1 MASSTRISGCP
12 NWHLVW
18 AFAVAISMLMYAA
31 SLLLFSSGCLLP
43 QRGGAVSHALH
54 LISAGGA
61 DPVSS
66 ELTQMMESARNAPPA
81 DIMGFAGDLREM
93 EGPWNRLCFGPPLHR
108 LQVALFV
115 KKWPEG
121 GIPGGLERHALTLHK
136 ALADRGHTVHVY
148 TVSGDGGTPVDIV
161 NGNLRV
167 HFFKAT
173 VRGGFDYA
181 KAWEAFRAHN
191 ATQMFDV
198 VHTESVALPH
208 WKAREVNNL
217 AASWHGIGYET
228 VHSDIVQ
235 DLVRKPGEERSSELE
250 RAFRERLV
258 RVAEEIRFFPN
269 YRHHVGTSD
278 YVSDVLRTIYELPL
292 ERVHTIL
299 NGVSEGKF
307 YPDERK
313 GKEFRARHGVPRNAS
328 LVLGAAGRL
337 VRDKGHP
344 LLFEAMSRLVAQHK
358 GVFLLV
364 AGQGPWGERYKELA
378 PNVIMVGSLTPL
390 QLAEF
395 YNSIDIFV
403 NPTLRAQGLDHTLL
417 EAMQC
422 GKPLLATHF
431 SSITWSV
438 IVSRDLGY
446 TFSPNVDAL
455 SRTLHSVLADGR
467 QVLRRK
473 GVACH
478 SYASLMFTATQMASS
493 YERLFLCIR
502 NQSYCHYPLS
512 FDCQARASP
521 YFSSRITH

>member
-1 MASSTRISGCP
+1 MASSTRVSSASCCP
-12 NWHLVW
+12 NRQLMW
-18 AFAVAISMLMYAA
+18 AVAVAISMLMYAA

-54 LISAGGA
+54 LLSDSITHDLAEAKASDVATG
-61 DPVSS
+61 
-66 ELTQMMESARNAPPA
+66 
-81 DIMGFAGDLREM
+81 GFAGDLRDM
-93 EGPWNRLCFGPPLHR
+93 EGPWNRLCFGQPLHR

-115 KKWPEG
+115 KKWPVG
-121 GIPGGLERHALTLHK
+121 GVPGGLERHALTLHT
-136 ALADRGHTVHVY
+136 ALAQRGHTVHVY
-148 TVSGDGGTPVDIV
+148 TVSGDGNTPADIV
-161 NGNLRV
+161 SGSLRV
-167 HFFKAT
+167 HFFQAT
-173 VRGGFDYA
+173 LHGGFDYA
-181 KAWEAFRAHN
+181 KAWESFLAHN

-208 WKAREVNNL
+208 WKAREIPNHL

-250 RAFRERLV
+250 RAFHERLA
-258 RVAEEIRFFPN
+258 RVTEEIRFFPS

-299 NGVSEGKF
+299 NGVNEALF
-307 YPDERK
+307 YPDEHK
-313 GKEFRARHGVPRNAS
+313 GKIFRARHGVPKNAT

-344 LLFEAMSRLVAQHK
+344 LLFEAMSRLVAHHK

-395 YNSIDIFV
+395 YNAIDVFV
-403 NPTLRAQGLDHTLL
+403 NPTLRAQGLDLTLL

-438 IVSRDLGY
+438 IVRRELGY

-455 SRTLHSVLADGR
+455 VRGLQTVLADGR
-467 QVLRRK
+467 AALRRK

-478 SYASLMFTATQMASS
+478 AYASLMFTATQMTSA
-493 YERLFLCIR
+493 YERLFLCIH
-502 NQSYCHYPLS
+502 NQSYCHYPLPL
-512 FDCQARASP
+512 DCQPRPNPFFTARLP
-521 YFSSRITH
+521 LY